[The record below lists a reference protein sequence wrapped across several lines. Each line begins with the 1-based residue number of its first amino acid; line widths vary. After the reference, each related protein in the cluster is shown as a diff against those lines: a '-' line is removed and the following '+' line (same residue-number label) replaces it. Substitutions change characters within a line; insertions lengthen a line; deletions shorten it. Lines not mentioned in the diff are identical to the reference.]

1 MKQESVKESVK
12 ISIPKQWIKKI
23 VPYVLT
29 ALLSVSGFAGY
40 DNFAGSNY
48 KYNDSYKQ
56 IVEMSNK
63 QTELESR
70 VSILEST
77 NRTILV
83 QLSDIKDQNIRTQAL
98 VENVLLKMAR

>member
-1 MKQESVKESVK
+1 MKQENKDTVKV
-12 ISIPKQWIKKI
+12 SIPKQWIKKI

-40 DNFAGSNY
+40 DNISGSNY

-56 IVEMSNK
+56 IIEISNK
-63 QTELESR
+63 NIELESR

-83 QLSDIKDQNIRTQAL
+83 QLSDIKEQNIRTQSL

>member
-40 DNFAGSNY
+40 DNISGSNY
-48 KYNDSYKQ
+48 KDNSYKQ
-56 IVEMSNK
+56 IVEMSSK
-63 QTELESR
+63 QSELES
-70 VSILEST
+70 E
-77 NRTILV
+77 N
-83 QLSDIKDQNIRTQAL
+83 IKLRAHKL
-98 VENVLLKMAR
+98 

>member
-1 MKQESVKESVK
+1 MKQESVKV
-12 ISIPKQWIKKI
+12 SIPKQWIKKI

-40 DNFAGSNY
+40 DNISGSNY
-48 KYNDSYKQ
+48 KDNSYKQ

-77 NRTILV
+77 NRTILI

>member
-1 MKQESVKESVK
+1 MKQESVKV
-12 ISIPKQWIKKI
+12 SIPKQWIKKI

-40 DNFAGSNY
+40 DNISGSNY

-56 IVEMSNK
+56 IIEISNK
-63 QTELESR
+63 NIELESR

-77 NRTILV
+77 NRTILI
-83 QLSDIKDQNIRTQAL
+83 QLSDIKDQNIRTQSL

>member
-1 MKQESVKESVK
+1 MKQESVKV
-12 ISIPKQWIKKI
+12 SIPKQWIKKI
-23 VPYVLT
+23 VPYLLT
-29 ALLSVSGFAGY
+29 VVLSVSGFAGY
-40 DNFAGSNY
+40 DNISGSNY
-48 KYNDSYKQ
+48 KDNSYKQ

-77 NRTILV
+77 NRTILI
-83 QLSDIKDQNIRTQAL
+83 QLSDIKDQNIRTQSL

>member
-1 MKQESVKESVK
+1 MKQENKDTVKV
-12 ISIPKQWIKKI
+12 SIPKQWIKKI

-40 DNFAGSNY
+40 DNFTGSNY

-56 IVEMSNK
+56 IIEISNK
-63 QTELESR
+63 NIELESR

-83 QLSDIKDQNIRTQAL
+83 QLSDIKDQNIRTQSL
-98 VENVLLKMAR
+98 VENVLLKIAR

>member
-1 MKQESVKESVK
+1 MKQESVKV
-12 ISIPKQWIKKI
+12 SIPKEWIKKI
-23 VPYVLT
+23 IPYLLT
-29 ALLSVSGFAGY
+29 VVLSVSGFAGY
-40 DNFAGSNY
+40 DNISGSNY
-48 KYNDSYKQ
+48 KDSYKQ
-56 IVEMSNK
+56 IVEMANK

-77 NRTILV
+77 NRTILI

>member
-1 MKQESVKESVK
+1 MKQESVKV
-12 ISIPKQWIKKI
+12 SIPKEWIKKI
-23 VPYVLT
+23 VPYLLT
-29 ALLSVSGFAGY
+29 VVLSVSGFAGY
-40 DNFAGSNY
+40 DNISGSNY
-48 KYNDSYKQ
+48 KDSYKQ

-70 VSILEST
+70 ILTLEST

-83 QLSDIKDQNIRTQAL
+83 QLSDIKDQNIRIQAL

>member
-1 MKQESVKESVK
+1 MKQESVKFY
-12 ISIPKQWIKKI
+12 IPKQWIKKI

-40 DNFAGSNY
+40 DNISGSNY

-56 IVEMSNK
+56 IIEISNK
-63 QTELESR
+63 NIELESR

-77 NRTILV
+77 NRTILI
-83 QLSDIKDQNIRTQAL
+83 QLSDIKEQNIRTQSL
-98 VENVLLKMAR
+98 VENVLLKIAR

>member
-1 MKQESVKESVK
+1 MKQESVKV
-12 ISIPKQWIKKI
+12 SIPKQWIKKI

-40 DNFAGSNY
+40 DNISGSNY
-48 KYNDSYKQ
+48 KDDSYKQ

-70 VSILEST
+70 ITTLEST
-77 NRTILV
+77 NRTILI
-83 QLSDIKDQNIRTQAL
+83 QLSDIKEQNIRTQSL
-98 VENVLLKMAR
+98 VENVLLKMAN

>member
-1 MKQESVKESVK
+1 MKQESVKV
-12 ISIPKQWIKKI
+12 SIPKQWIKKI

-40 DNFAGSNY
+40 DNISGSNY
-48 KYNDSYKQ
+48 KDNSYKQ

-63 QTELESR
+63 NIELESR
-70 VSILEST
+70 INTLEST
-77 NRTILV
+77 NRTILI